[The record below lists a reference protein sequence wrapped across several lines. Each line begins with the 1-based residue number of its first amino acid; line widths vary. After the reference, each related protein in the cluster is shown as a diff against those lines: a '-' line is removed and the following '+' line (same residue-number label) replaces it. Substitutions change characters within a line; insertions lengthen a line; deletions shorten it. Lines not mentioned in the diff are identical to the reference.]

1 MCRADRLAK
10 DSARGADLDEIS
22 AVLDG
27 FADLVARG
35 PGAVGYAFRFVVK
48 FRRKQ
53 IVIAVSASNAK
64 RRPGNAHARTV
75 DVARVNAI
83 AQSDI
88 GVTARAD
95 VADGGETSP
104 KS

>member
-27 FADLVARG
+27 FADLGARG

-48 FRRKQ
+48 FRRKK
-53 IVIAVSASNAK
+53 IVIAVSAGNAK
-64 RRPGNAHARTV
+64 RRAGNAHARTL

-83 AQSDI
+83 A
-88 GVTARAD
+88 
-95 VADGGETSP
+95 
-104 KS
+104 